1 MPTPTMKVLLH
12 SDGAIFPLL
21 PSLVE
26 MGIDI
31 LNPVQTSAV
40 GMDPVQL
47 KQEFGRELTF
57 WGGSLDCQK
66 TLPYGSVEDVV
77 AEVQQHVEVFAPGG
91 GYVFTSVH
99 NVQANV
105 PPRNVMAMYDTALQY
120 QLPPEKHR

>member
-1 MPTPTMKVLLH
+1 M
-12 SDGAIFPLL
+12 
-21 PSLVE
+21 
-26 MGIDI
+26 DI

-47 KQEFGRELTF
+47 KQQFGDQLTF

-66 TLPYGSVEDVV
+66 TLPYGSVDEVV
-77 AEVQQHVEVFAPGG
+77 AEVQRHVEVFAPGG

-105 PPRNVMAMYDTALQY
+105 PPENVIAMYDTALKFRF
-120 QLPPEKHR
+120 PTGSPS